1 MPATVSSGST
11 TTRTKPKQY
20 ICYLCSKTFDSI
32 DTLNSHKRLDHGS
45 TESGESTKPRP
56 PAGVG

>member
-1 MPATVSSGST
+1 MPVIASSGST
-11 TTRTKPKQY
+11 TRTKSKQY

-45 TESGESTKPRP
+45 TESGESIKPQS